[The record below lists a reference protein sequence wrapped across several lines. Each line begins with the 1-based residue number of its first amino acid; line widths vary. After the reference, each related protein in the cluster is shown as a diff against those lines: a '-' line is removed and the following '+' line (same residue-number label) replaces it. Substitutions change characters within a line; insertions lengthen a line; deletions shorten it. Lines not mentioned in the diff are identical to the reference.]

1 MSLLTIIIILVVFLL
16 GYFAIDAWHDNTVKK
31 DKDNAVRAG
40 REILPEYKKKFSEL
54 SLKYNKRW
62 HIIDSFQ
69 KGYVISFLIF
79 ALVGW
84 SWLILIFFELAF
96 AIRWVWFDL
105 NINWHAGR
113 LPFYTGSV
121 STTDKLTKKVWA
133 QIALKSFFIII
144 GVGLLIVYWYKVG

>member
-1 MSLLTIIIILVVFLL
+1 MTLLAIALILVVFSL
-16 GYFAIDAWHDNTVKK
+16 GYWTIDAWHDVTVRK
-31 DKDNAVRAG
+31 DKDHAVRAAKATT
-40 REILPEYKKKFSEL
+40 PENLEAEQKL

-62 HIIDSFQ
+62 HIIDSIQ
-69 KGYVISFLIF
+69 KGYVISVLIY

-105 NINWHAGR
+105 NLNWFSGK
-113 LPFYTGSV
+113 LPFYSGSV
-121 STTDKLTKKVWA
+121 SITDKLTKKVWA
-133 QIALKSFFIII
+133 QILVKSFFIMI